1 MQPKTFFLRGA
12 LMLCGGLLAGCKHPL
27 SADEMQGMNLYT
39 THCADC
45 HEQTHEGLL
54 KTPPRLNGIFRA
66 QTLPDGVPVSD
77 EAIHDVIR
85 DGLRTM
91 PAFNGRLNDKEIAQL
106 LAYLHT
112 KQ

>member
-1 MQPKTFFLRGA
+1 
-12 LMLCGGLLAGCKHPL
+12 
-27 SADEMQGMNLYT
+27 MQGMKLYN

-54 KTPPRLNGIFRA
+54 KTPPRLDGIFRA

-77 EAIHDVIR
+77 EAVQDVIR

-91 PAFNGRLNDKEIAQL
+91 PAFNGRLSDAQIARI

-112 KQ
+112 RQ